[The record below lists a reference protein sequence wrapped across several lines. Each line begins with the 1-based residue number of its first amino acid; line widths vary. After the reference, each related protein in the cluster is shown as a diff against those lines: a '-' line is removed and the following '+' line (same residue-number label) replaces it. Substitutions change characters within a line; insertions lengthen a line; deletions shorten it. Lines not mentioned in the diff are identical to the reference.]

1 MAMLC
6 ANLLPGRSV
15 RMPPPDRLLEVP
27 DGDQEEDGSDREEYT
42 DAGDEDDIPRLSLQV
57 GTNTVHV
64 FIYSEGGWY

>member
-1 MAMLC
+1 MLC
-6 ANLLPGRSV
+6 ANLLPDRSV

-57 GTNTVHV
+57 GTDAVHV